1 MSQKT
6 TNEQSGLN
14 SCREKCR
21 TSIDCPDTG
30 ALRPE
35 AETRTIPLIVRE
47 RSAAKQGCNFINV
60 PSTWTQQELK
70 NHIRCLYGYSSIEK
84 FALTLCGKS
93 LREPNT
99 RLCDSKVSRYGL
111 LLHDSISLL
120 GGSDSV
126 AEEEALVRLP
136 PSPAHFD
143 DSRHGMSKL
152 NLLTGENDQE
162 EEKKDDDA
170 GMNLNSTLKD
180 IKVESYNEIA
190 NHQQSSV
197 CDQD

>member
-1 MSQKT
+1 M
-6 TNEQSGLN
+6 
-14 SCREKCR
+14 
-21 TSIDCPDTG
+21 
-30 ALRPE
+30 
-35 AETRTIPLIVRE
+35 
-47 RSAAKQGCNFINV
+47 
-60 PSTWTQQELK
+60 
-70 NHIRCLYGYSSIEK
+70 
-84 FALTLCGKS
+84 
-93 LREPNT
+93 
-99 RLCDSKVSRYGL
+99 
-111 LLHDSISLL
+111 

-180 IKVESYNEIA
+180 IKVESHNEIA
-190 NHQQSSV
+190 NNQQSSV